1 VTEATGPGV
10 GPGFGGSPLFSLL
23 IPLWRPLPEHFRRLL
38 ASIHQLRLDAF
49 EAIVCD
55 DCSDDPATSNILSF
69 AATSDR
75 VRVHVHDRPRGLN
88 AAARTALEHARGEF
102 VAFLDQNDQILPQA
116 LDAVAG
122 EIAATPEADVLYTD
136 EDKIDLAGRVFDCL
150 EKPDWSES
158 LLLSEPYLG
167 HLLVVRRS
175 VLEEAGGIGDMFPD
189 DEAYDIMLR
198 VTEIARRVVHVPVVG
213 YRWSW
218 TSEPEPGEPARLP
231 WSHRPMRVSLE
242 RALKRRGIDGG
253 VVVSGPALG
262 TFRVVT

>member
-1 VTEATGPGV
+1 
-10 GPGFGGSPLFSLL
+10 LFSLL
-23 IPLWRPLPEHFRRLL
+23 VPLWRLLPEHFHRLL

-75 VRVHVHDRPRGLN
+75 VRVLVHDRPRGLN

-122 EIAATPEADVLYTD
+122 E
-136 EDKIDLAGRVFDCL
+136 
-150 EKPDWSES
+150 
-158 LLLSEPYLG
+158 
-167 HLLVVRRS
+167 
-175 VLEEAGGIGDMFPD
+175 
-189 DEAYDIMLR
+189 
-198 VTEIARRVVHVPVVG
+198 
-213 YRWSW
+213 
-218 TSEPEPGEPARLP
+218 PARLP
-231 WSHRPMRVSLE
+231 WSHGSMRVSLE